1 VKIVFDGEPIPDRGG
16 SVVTVGVFDGVHAG
30 HRALLSEAH
39 RIARDTGLQS
49 VVVTF
54 DRHPATV
61 VRPDEVPRLLTSLH
75 HRLELLDRLGVDV
88 TYVVTFDEERS
99 LQTPEQ
105 FVEDVLVDRLNA
117 KVAVAAESFH
127 FGHRRKGDVPTMTE
141 LGVQHGIKVVTVPLT
156 IDDAIGDAVT
166 STAVR
171 GVVAAGDVELAARL
185 LGRPFEV
192 RGIVEHGDARGRTIG
207 FPTANVAVAGD
218 IILPSDG
225 VYAGWYVRGD
235 GSDGA
240 TYPSAINVGRRPTFY
255 DENGLLLVEAH
266 LIDFDGDLYGEKAA
280 VRFVTRLRDEQR
292 FSGIDA
298 LAAQLRSDVEHARS
312 ILRDHPA

>member
-1 VKIVFDGEPIPDRGG
+1 MKIVFEGDPVPDRSG

-30 HRALLSEAH
+30 HRALISEAR
-39 RIARDTGLQS
+39 RIATDDGLQS

-75 HRLELLDRLGVDV
+75 HRLELLEQLGVDMA
-88 TYVVTFDEERS
+88 YVVTFDEERS

-105 FVEDVLVDRLNA
+105 FVEDVLVDRLGT

-127 FGHRRKGDVPTMTE
+127 FGHRRKGDVPAMTE
-141 LGVQHGIKVVTVPLT
+141 LGVQYDIKVVTVPLT
-156 IDDAIGDAVT
+156 IDEAIGGPVT

-171 GVVAAGDVELAARL
+171 GVVAGGDVELAAKL

-235 GSDGA
+235 GSDG
-240 TYPSAINVGRRPTFY
+240 TLHPSAINVGRRPTFY

-298 LAAQLRSDVEHARS
+298 LAAQLRSDVDAARAV
-312 ILRDHPA
+312 LRDRSA